1 VETHWEG
8 DVQVGKTKVLHEG
21 HNARKERP
29 INMMNM
35 ERDIVAAQRF
45 PVLVAENITS
55 SSLQVLNA
63 FQRGL
68 T

>member
-1 VETHWEG
+1 
-8 DVQVGKTKVLHEG
+8 
-21 HNARKERP
+21 
-29 INMMNM
+29 MMNM

-45 PVLVAENITS
+45 PVLVAKDITS
-55 SSLQVLNA
+55 SSLQVLDA